1 MGRHKKEITPAQWK
15 KAGQYALDG
24 CQNNTICGLM
34 DWDDNFIDQREDLRK
49 FLTKKRQERKLK
61 ILRGQN
67 KRSLEGSDTM
77 LIWQGKNVLDQTD
90 KQELDHR
97 GQITVNIVNF
107 GDGVPSDGCDQS
119 PV

>member
-1 MGRHKKEITPAQWK
+1 MGRHKTVITPAQMK
-15 KAGQYALDG
+15 KAEGYALDG
-24 CQNNTICGLM
+24 CQNCTIEGLM
-34 DWDDNFIDQREDLRK
+34 DWPADFINKRPDISK
-49 FLTKKRQERKLK
+49 KLTKKRQERKLK

-67 KRSLEGSDTM
+67 KRSSEGSDTM

-107 GDGVPSDGCDQS
+107 SDGVPSDGCDQS